1 MSSEAKVDDA
11 IITECDLD
19 AEPGKVWRALT
30 EPDLVSGWLIPEN
43 VDCQVME
50 AHPERLL
57 RCSWR
62 SAERDGE
69 GHSLDT
75 VVTFELSQT
84 EQGGTHLRIVHEG
97 FAMMASAAND
107 NGETRMMRA
116 A

>member
-1 MSSEAKVDDA
+1 VCRISPNEPALAAGAFGLSKSAAPVYESEAK
-11 IITECDLD
+11 
-19 AEPGKVWRALT
+19 GFFR
-30 EPDLVSGWLIPEN
+30 PEFFN
-43 VDCQVME
+43 
-50 AHPERLL
+50 RI
-57 RCSWR
+57 
-62 SAERDGE
+62 
-69 GHSLDT
+69 DT